1 MAINECTVDEIAQHA
16 AAASLTGLTTIS
28 TDTGVYVDVSEKR
41 AGKLILLIKRDNATK
56 AITLKVKASTQR
68 NLYSDGTLGDLSV
81 TVATGD
87 TATRQQLLVIGPVE
101 TARFKDSADRVK
113 ITCTGSTGALAV
125 GVLLI
130 A

>member
-1 MAINECTVDEIAQHA
+1 MAINKCTVDSITQHA

-28 TDTGVYVDVSEKR
+28 TDTGVYVDVSDIRED
-41 AGKLILLIKRDNATK
+41 KLVFLIKRDNTTQAVSL
-56 AITLKVKASTQR
+56 AIKASTLR
-68 NLYSDGTLGDLSV
+68 NLYSDGTLGDLAV

-101 TARFKDSADRVK
+101 TARFKDSSDRVK